1 MQGVCV
7 GGSCQESLK
16 TLTWKRRTHR
26 KGPGDKEM
34 DSFNGGGRAR
44 APRDCFWLVVPV

>member
-7 GGSCQESLK
+7 GPCQESLQV
-16 TLTWKRRTHR
+16 LTWKSRTHGY
-26 KGPGDKEM
+26 GPGEKET
-34 DSFNGGGRAR
+34 DSFNGGGRTG